1 MSRNVN
7 KDSMILYVGE
17 YNTNDIVTLDRP
29 DRWESVLMVL
39 DREATGV

>member
-17 YNTNDIVTLDRP
+17 HDTNDIVALDRS
-29 DRWESVLMVL
+29 DRWESMLMVL